1 MAFPARHSI
10 AALCLC
16 FLIPA
21 VNANARDTID
31 AAALERP
38 PILEPAISFWRHVFG
53 KYSRH
58 QVVIHARDYP
68 NKIFTVL
75 DYRDEAASGMSEAAI
90 AQQRRRDTE
99 QTIDRI
105 NQLLGEIDAADGQR
119 SGLSDDAKAIVELFA
134 DLDDPDI
141 FSKVR
146 GRVRAQQGVLER
158 TREGL
163 ERAGRYLPYMEA
175 VFAERD
181 LPKALTRLPLV
192 ESSFDTRAY
201 SKVGAAGVWQFIPSS
216 ARRYMRLDHMLDD
229 RRDPWNSTVAAA
241 EHLRDDYALLQDWPL
256 AITAYNFGRTGVKR
270 ALEAV
275 DGDSLADLIAH
286 YENPRFGFAS
296 RNFYAS
302 FVAAVDVEQA
312 RDRWFDIPL
321 RPAEPARF
329 DEVETK
335 HYVAWSTLQ
344 RLSGWDRETFR
355 RHNPAYGDMVRKD
368 ELFVPPN
375 HRIRIAPGRGDAFA
389 RAYLALNDGELH
401 ARQRK
406 AFITHQVRRGET
418 LSEIARRHA
427 TSASRLQQLNGLRSA
442 HHLRIGQG
450 LRIPAPNSGA
460 PMQVAD
466 RSAPREN
473 ARYHQV
479 GSGDTLSEIATRY
492 GTTTAELLAI
502 NGIRD
507 PRGLRAGERL
517 RLPAGG
523 RDVSASTVSVA
534 AAHRVRDGETLSEI
548 AQRYET
554 STARLLALNGLDDP
568 HQLRAGQTLRV
579 PGAGTTHVVV
589 PGETLSEIA
598 TRYGRTVRVLLAA
611 NALRDPHQLRPGQQ
625 LAIPGAGGPQRHRVT
640 PGETLWD
647 IARLHDTPLSRLV
660 AHNAL
665 KDADSIRPGQLLE
678 IPN

>member
-1 MAFPARHSI
+1 MPLPARHSI

-21 VNANARDTID
+21 VHANARDTID

-75 DYRDEAASGMSEAAI
+75 DYRDEAASGMNEVAI
-90 AQQRRRDTE
+90 AQQRRRDTQ

-105 NQLLGEIDAADGQR
+105 DHLLAEIDAAGGNP

-134 DLDDPDI
+134 DIDDPDI
-141 FSKVR
+141 YSKVR

-175 VFAERD
+175 VFAERE
-181 LPKALTRLPLV
+181 LPMALTRLPLV

-241 EHLRDDYALLQDWPL
+241 EHLSDDYALLQDWPL

-270 ALEAV
+270 ALEDV
-275 DGDSLADLIAH
+275 DGESLGDLIAR
-286 YENPRFGFAS
+286 YDNPRFGFAS

-312 RDRWFDIPL
+312 RERWFDIPL

-344 RLSGWDRETFR
+344 RLSGWDGETFH
-355 RHNPAYGDMVRKD
+355 RHNPAYGEMVRND
-368 ELFVPPN
+368 QLLVPPN

-401 ARQRK
+401 ARQRD

-418 LSEIARRHA
+418 LSEIARRHS

-442 HHLRIGQG
+442 HHVRIGQR
-450 LRIPAPNSGA
+450 LRIPTPNSGA

-466 RSAPREN
+466 RPTPRET

-479 GSGDTLSEIATRY
+479 GS
-492 GTTTAELLAI
+492 
-502 NGIRD
+502 
-507 PRGLRAGERL
+507 
-517 RLPAGG
+517 
-523 RDVSASTVSVA
+523 
-534 AAHRVRDGETLSEI
+534 GETLSEI

-568 HQLRAGQTLRV
+568 HQLRLGQTLRV
-579 PGAGTTHVVV
+579 PGGGTTHVVV

-598 TRYGRTVRVLLAA
+598 TRYGRPMRTLLAA
-611 NALRDPHQLRPGQQ
+611 NALSDPHQLRPGQE
-625 LAIPGAGGPQRHRVT
+625 LDIPGAGGPQQHRVT

-647 IARLHDTPLSRLV
+647 IARLHDTPLSSLV

-665 KDADSIRPGQLLE
+665 KNADSIRPGQLLE